1 MQKKLDILGDIIR
14 VDEAITYIAR
24 MPPDARKERIGRF
37 VKIIKDDGFVV
48 GVIKNI
54 TNSIREDL
62 IPYIEPDMQPKYAPF
77 NEDFRNSYYIL
88 HGLGTIRCGIIKYD
102 VDSPP
107 DVRDKVEI
115 LGNEELR
122 TFHTMDGKPCIAY
135 FNTNRELPV
144 NVLLSM
150 LGQVEEAYPECKAM
164 LKLVKKYVRRGVHQ

>member
-1 MQKKLDILGDIIR
+1 MAIGEIIK
-14 VDEAITYIAR
+14 VEDAQTYVVKV
-24 MPPDARKERIGRF
+24 PPDAKKERIGRF
-37 VKIIKDDGFVV
+37 VKITKDDGFIV

-62 IPYIEPDMQPKYAPF
+62 IPYIEPDMAPKYAPF
-77 NEDFRNSYYIL
+77 NEDFRNSYYVL
-88 HGLGTIRCGIIKYD
+88 HGLGTICSGIIKYY

-107 DVRDKVEI
+107 DARDKVEI

-122 TFHTMDGKPCIAY
+122 SFHTKDGKPCIAY

-150 LGQVEEAYPECKAM
+150 LDHVEAAYPECGAM
-164 LKLVKKYVRRGVHQ
+164 LKLVKKYIRRDLH

>member
-1 MQKKLDILGDIIR
+1 MVIGEIIK
-14 VDEAITYIAR
+14 VEDAQAYLVKV
-24 MPPDARKERIGRF
+24 PPDAKKERIGRF
-37 VKIIKDDGFVV
+37 VKITKDDGFIV

-62 IPYIEPDMQPKYAPF
+62 IPYIEPDMAPKYAPF
-77 NEDFRNSYYIL
+77 NEDFRNSYYVL
-88 HGLGTIRCGIIKYD
+88 HGLGTICGGINKYY

-107 DVRDKVEI
+107 DVRDKVEV

-122 TFHTMDGKPCIAY
+122 SFHTLDGKPCIAY

-150 LGQVEEAYPECKAM
+150 LDQVEAAYPECGGM
-164 LKLVKKYVRRGVHQ
+164 LKLVRKYIRRNL

>member
-1 MQKKLDILGDIIR
+1 MVIGEIIK
-14 VDEAITYIAR
+14 VEDSQTYVVKV
-24 MPPDARKERIGRF
+24 PPDAKKERIGRF
-37 VKIIKDDGFVV
+37 VKITKDDGFIV

-62 IPYIEPDMQPKYAPF
+62 IPYIEPDMAPKYAPF
-77 NEDFRNSYYIL
+77 NEDFRNSYYVL
-88 HGLGTIRCGIIKYD
+88 HGLGTIRGGIVKYD

-122 TFHTMDGKPCIAY
+122 SFHTLVGKPSIAY

-144 NVLLSM
+144 SVLLSM
-150 LGQVEEAYPECKAM
+150 LDQVEAAYPECGAM
-164 LKLVKKYVRRGVHQ
+164 LKLVKKYIRRDLH